1 MKVRW
6 TIEALNDLDDIEN
19 YIARDNPERA
29 LTFVEELIEF
39 GDSLGDFAYKGSQA
53 KWTKDTSIKEMY
65 YEEYTFI
72 YEIDVD
78 TVVIHEIHNFAKMIR
93 HFNG

>member
-29 LTFVEELIEF
+29 LTFVEEF
-39 GDSLGDFAYKGSQA
+39 
-53 KWTKDTSIKEMY
+53 
-65 YEEYTFI
+65 
-72 YEIDVD
+72 
-78 TVVIHEIHNFAKMIR
+78 
-93 HFNG
+93 